1 MTSIVATS
9 AQSASLPTAKKML
22 SWAASAWLVVT
33 AIGQWIFVVYVA
45 GFYLPII
52 ARLGL
57 PGLDETHLP
66 DGYVPGDI
74 AGNLAIGAH
83 LVIAIIIIGLGPLQ
97 LMAPIRNRYPRF
109 HRWVGRIYMATALIT
124 SLAGLFLVWTR
135 GVLGGVPG
143 HLAISLDGI
152 LIILFGT
159 IAVRHALARRID
171 KHRDWAL
178 RLFVVVSAVW
188 FFRIGMMAWIVLTGG
203 LGIDFETF
211 TGPFLTFWFFGQ
223 MLVPLAIME
232 LYIRARN
239 SRSATLKY
247 SATGMIGVSTLVM
260 MFGIGA
266 ATMGMWLPR
275 L

>member
-1 MTSIVATS
+1 MTSS
-9 AQSASLPTAKKML
+9 AKKAPFLNASKSL
-22 SWAASAWLVVT
+22 SLAASVWLVVT
-33 AIGQWIFVVYVA
+33 AIGQWIFVIYVA
-45 GFYLPII
+45 ALYLPLL

-66 DGYVPGDI
+66 DGFIPGDL
-74 AGNLAIGAH
+74 AGNLAIAAH

-97 LMAPIRNRYPRF
+97 LMAPVRNRYPRF
-109 HRWVGRIYMATALIT
+109 HKWVGRTYLTTAVIT

-135 GVLGGVPG
+135 GVLGGLTG

-152 LIILFGT
+152 LIILFGAIT
-159 IAVRHALARRID
+159 LRHAIARRFT

-178 RLFVVVSAVW
+178 RLFMVGSAVW

-203 LGIDFETF
+203 IGIDFETF
-211 TGPFLTFWFFGQ
+211 SGPFLRFWFFGQ
-223 MLVPLAIME
+223 MLIPLALLE
-232 LYIRARN
+232 LYIRARD
-239 SRSATLKY
+239 SKSAILKY
-247 SATGMIGVSTLVM
+247 SATAVVGIATLAM

-266 ATMGMWLPR
+266 ATVGMWLPR